1 MEVLNNQDPDEMI
14 EDNFYFI
21 QSGKYEVTITNFER
35 SKHIGEKNYQE
46 PLGKTL
52 KKNEFFGE
60 IALLLGS

>member
-1 MEVLNNQDPDEMI
+1 MI

-35 SKHIGEKNYQE
+35 SKHIGEKNYQII
-46 PLGKTL
+46 LGKTL